1 MSGSAVATTL
11 HGVSET
17 YQLSDSGS
25 DRYHWLSSIPP
36 ERIGLHGEFDYH
48 GLSKR
53 VSHCL
58 STNADDALGRLK
70 VRQRGRVVMLSG
82 QLKSSYQLREVINLA
97 LSVDGVDAVETRGIA
112 VAETA

>member
-1 MSGSAVATTL
+1 MNSSAVAAT
-11 HGVSET
+11 SEQL
-17 YQLSDSGS
+17 YEACQLSDVRAGQW
-25 DRYHWLSSIPP
+25 RWFSSIPP

-58 STNADDALGRLK
+58 SSHIDSTLKRLK

-82 QLKSSYQLREVINLA
+82 RLGSPYQLHQVVTLA
-97 LSVDGVDAVETRGIA
+97 LSVDGVDEVDTRGIA
-112 VAETA
+112 VPDAG